1 MSSPTKRSRNE
12 AQLDDTEEKHSNKKL
27 CVQEE
32 ADKILEPIKGEWE
45 AYKADLADEKEQQK
59 LEAENEKEAQRKRRL
74 LLKKDHERQLSSM
87 PRMNLFEDVS
97 HDDCENGTDD
107 EEDIDYDYDNAHLYF
122 ASKPEPKFNL

>member
-1 MSSPTKRSRNE
+1 M
-12 AQLDDTEEKHSNKKL
+12 
-27 CVQEE
+27 
-32 ADKILEPIKGEWE
+32 LEPIKGVENDVVQVSYVWEPDEWYYEGEWE

-59 LEAENEKEAQRKRRL
+59 LEAENEKEAQQKRRL
-74 LLKKDHERQLSSM
+74 LLKKDHERQLSLM

-122 ASKPEPKFNL
+122 ASKPEPKFNF